1 MVTNSK
7 AIFFTILV
15 CIITNISNSFIQLQG
30 LSDTYICSER
40 TLYKNYLIGLR
51 KTKKLLANN
60 TNNLVSILNFTSEN
74 TILNN
79 TQIGAKNLIMGN
91 VIIDVTNVKEIHIKT
106 NKEAIIIEL
115 DKNKHDNLPALITN
129 VNNLDSII
137 STLSLLSKILNLN

>member
-1 MVTNSK
+1 
-7 AIFFTILV
+7 
-15 CIITNISNSFIQLQG
+15 
-30 LSDTYICSER
+30 
-40 TLYKNYLIGLR
+40 
-51 KTKKLLANN
+51 
-60 TNNLVSILNFTSEN
+60 
-74 TILNN
+74 
-79 TQIGAKNLIMGN
+79 MGN